1 MGQRKET
8 SFGGSRDCEVRI
20 EIESHIIVD
29 AIMAIAGSPCEGI
42 LNFHVES

>member
-1 MGQRKET
+1 MDP
-8 SFGGSRDCEVRI
+8 DCKAGI